1 MNPKDRAKC
10 INIFK
15 TIFQQ
20 PIGELAQELLK
31 TLENSLPE
39 IQVRFGDIQ
48 QKLDKSKYSSIQ
60 EWKNDIIG
68 LFNFVSREC
77 GQDASY
83 VFQTIIQMLN
93 DELNAPED
101 IDEKKVIS
109 DVIQAIDFYLPDS
122 HSDFSNEKKLPPL
135 PSSSIQEK
143 AISPVFTPDDI
154 CELQDKISKIRS
166 SQHLSRIS
174 QIILSNS
181 GNENGLVGIRGGISV
196 YFETLSPYTL
206 QIIQNFVNKIT
217 QHH

>member
-10 INIFK
+10 LKIFNI
-15 TIFQQ
+15 IFQQ
-20 PIGELAQELLK
+20 PIGELAQKLLQ
-31 TLENSLPE
+31 TFSSFLPE
-39 IQVRFGDIQ
+39 NQGQFDEIQK
-48 QKLDKSKYSSIQ
+48 KLDKSEYSSIQ

-68 LFNFVSREC
+68 LFNIVSREC

-83 VFQTIIQMLN
+83 VFQTIIQMLD
-93 DELNAPED
+93 DELNVPEN

-122 HSDFSNEKKLPPL
+122 HSDFSYEKKLPPL
-135 PSSSIQEK
+135 PSSSIPEK
-143 AISPVFTPDDI
+143 AISPVFSPDDI

-166 SQHLSRIS
+166 SQHLSKIS